1 MRCYGV
7 FSAGSEENLVFS
19 ATFTAGSEDNF
30 VFAATLTAG
39 SEENFVF
46 AATLTA
52 GSEENLVLVLFTWR
66 NTLSIQNTGG
76 AITISMQTVCYNYAR
91 CTGELFRIVV
101 DWAGSFRLADAI
113 VARGNGSIRRRLVA
127 AWALALRWLIS
138 RRFDA

>member
-7 FSAGSEENLVFS
+7 FTAGSEENLVFS

-39 SEENFVF
+39 SEENLLVCFHDNTHGRL
-46 AATLTA
+46 AAKLTP

-76 AITISMQTVCYNYAR
+76 AITISMQTVCYNYLR
-91 CTGELFRIVV
+91 CTGVLFRIVV
-101 DWAGSFRLADAI
+101 LGWVTDAI
-113 VARGNGSIRRRLVA
+113 VARGNGSM
-127 AWALALRWLIS
+127 ALRWLIS
-138 RRFDA
+138 RRFE